1 MAVRRASHF
10 GRYAALALSALVAAG
25 CVLPSGGFARAADN
39 TDPGASGEEVTAAR
53 VGGQDL
59 TCTDFRGRAVRMY
72 TVAGLGDVGYS
83 ELFFRV
89 PVIKLDPDVLATLS
103 DKLQIFFFLHECAHH
118 KLAHLVNVS
127 ETAELEADCWAIR
140 TGRDMRL
147 LSRDDVAG
155 FRERIAASLGSR
167 SGHPPGPE
175 RHARMMTCFED

>member
-1 MAVRRASHF
+1 MKFR
-10 GRYAALALSALVAAG
+10 ALALSALVGLG
-25 CVLPSGGFARAADN
+25 CVLPPGGFARAADN
-39 TDPGASGEEVTAAR
+39 TETIDSGEGVTAAR

-118 KLAHLVNVS
+118 KLAHLVNIS
-127 ETAELEADCWAIR
+127 ETAELEADCWAIH
-140 TGRDMRL
+140 TGRDRRL
-147 LSRDDVAG
+147 LSREDVES

-167 SGHPPGPE
+167 AGHPPGPE
-175 RHARMMTCFED
+175 RHAHMLKCFDG